1 MSTKEFIPLE
11 QLCVHYEIEMSFFQG
26 LMEHDLLQITTIEQT
41 HYLHV
46 DCLHELERIL
56 RLHQDL
62 YINLEGIDSV
72 LHLLNKIDVLQRELG
87 EIKKRLG
94 LYEN

>member
-1 MSTKEFIPLE
+1 MSTREFIPLE
-11 QLCVHYEIEMSFFQG
+11 QLCVYYEIEMSFFQG
-26 LMEHDLLQITTIEQT
+26 LMEHELLNITTIEQT

-46 DCLHELERIL
+46 DSLHELERIL
-56 RLHQDL
+56 RLHKDL

-72 LHLLNKIDVLQRELG
+72 LHLLHKIDVLQRELG

>member
-1 MSTKEFIPLE
+1 MSTKQFIPLE

-46 DCLHELERIL
+46 DSLHELERIL

-72 LHLLNKIDVLQRELG
+72 LHLLNKIDVLQRELV

>member
-11 QLCVHYEIEMSFFQG
+11 QLCVHYEIEMSFFKG
-26 LMEHDLLQITTIEQT
+26 LMEHDLLRITTIEQT

-46 DCLHELERIL
+46 DSLHELERIL

-72 LHLLNKIDVLQRELG
+72 LHLLNKIDALQRELG

>member
-1 MSTKEFIPLE
+1 MRKENLIPID
-11 QLCVHYEIEMSFFQG
+11 QLCSHYHVERTFFNGLIEFE
-26 LMEHDLLQITTIEQT
+26 LIEITTIEQT
-41 HYLHV
+41 HYLHI
-46 DCLHELERIL
+46 DSLHELERII

-72 LHLLNKIDVLQRELG
+72 LHLLKKIDVLQTELSV
-87 EIKKRLG
+87 IKNKLG